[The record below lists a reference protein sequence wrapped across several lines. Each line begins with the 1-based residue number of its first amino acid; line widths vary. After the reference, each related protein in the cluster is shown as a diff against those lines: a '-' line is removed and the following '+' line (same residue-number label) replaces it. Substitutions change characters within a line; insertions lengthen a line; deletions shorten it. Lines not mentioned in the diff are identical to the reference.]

1 MKPGHAVAQQA
12 KIAVVVLNY
21 NSADHTLRCLEAI
34 RAKSSVQPEIVV
46 VDNASASA
54 DRAKLGALTGVKR
67 VDSPRN
73 LGFSGGMM
81 LGARHTQAD
90 YCLLLNSD
98 CAFQND
104 VLGILHDFMQTHPDA
119 ALCGTAMLD
128 GSGQPRS
135 SFNYFPSLWHSLFGY
150 GFSKLLNPRRYPDRR
165 ARHTVPLEVD
175 VVSGAAMFLRCTVLS
190 ELGGLDTGY
199 FLYCEEE
206 DYALRVQRAGLQTW
220 LLPQAEIMHVG
231 GASSQ
236 GAELK
241 PRLQQEF
248 YISFCRYLRLH
259 YTPAYGTA
267 FRLVTALKLL
277 KRALTGRVPFAL
289 VGFVLRG
296 APESASLRHQA

>member
-1 MKPGHAVAQQA
+1 MAQQA
-12 KIAVVVLNY
+12 KIAVVILNY
-21 NSADHTLRCLEAI
+21 NSADHTLRCLDAL
-34 RAKSSVQPEIVV
+34 RARSSVLPEIVV
-46 VDNASASA
+46 VDNASAPA
-54 DRAKLGALTGVKR
+54 DRAKLASLARSGIKL
-67 VDSPRN
+67 VDSGKN

-90 YCLLLNSD
+90 YCLLLNND
-98 CAFQND
+98 CEFRND
-104 VLGILHDFMQTHPDA
+104 VLGILQDFMQAHPEA
-119 ALCGTAMLD
+119 ALCGAAMLD
-128 GSGQPRS
+128 ESGQPRS

-150 GFSKLLNPRRYPDRR
+150 GLSRLLNPRRYPSRR
-165 ARHTVPLEVD
+165 ARHTEPLEVD
-175 VVSGAAMFLRCTVLS
+175 VVSGAAMFLRCSVLA

-206 DYALRVQRAGLQTW
+206 DYALRVRRAGWKTFLV
-220 LLPQAEIMHVG
+220 PKAEIMHVG

-259 YTPAYGTA
+259 YTPAYGFA
-267 FRLVTALKLL
+267 FRLVTALKIL
-277 KRALTGRVPFAL
+277 KRALTGRVSFAL

-296 APESASLRHQA
+296 APESASLRRQA

>member
-1 MKPGHAVAQQA
+1 MAQQA

-34 RAKSSVQPEIVV
+34 RAKSAVQPAIVV
-46 VDNASASA
+46 VDNASAPA
-54 DRAKLGALTGVKR
+54 DRKKLDPLARNGVKLI
-67 VDSPRN
+67 DAPRN

-81 LGARHTQAD
+81 LGARHTHAD

-98 CAFQND
+98 CAFDND
-104 VLGILHDFMQTHPDA
+104 VLGILHDFMQAHPDA
-119 ALCGTAMLD
+119 ALCGAAMLD
-128 GSGQPRS
+128 ESGQPRS

-150 GFSKLLNPRRYPDRR
+150 GLSRLFDPRRYPNRR
-165 ARHTVPLEVD
+165 TQHTQPLQVD
-175 VVSGAAMFLRCTVLS
+175 VVSGAAMFMRSTVS
-190 ELGGLDTGY
+190 AELGGLDTGY

-206 DYALRVQRAGLQTW
+206 DYALRVQRAGWQTW
-220 LLPQAEIMHVG
+220 LVPEARIMHVG

-248 YISFCRYLRLH
+248 YISFSRYLRLH
-259 YTPAYGTA
+259 YTPAYGFA

-277 KRALTGRVPFAL
+277 KRALTGRAPFGL

>member
-1 MKPGHAVAQQA
+1 MRQAVAQQA

-34 RAKSSVQPEIVV
+34 RARSAVQPEIVV
-46 VDNASASA
+46 VDNASAPA
-54 DRAKLGALTGVKR
+54 DREKLKPLTREGVKLI
-67 VDSPRN
+67 DAPRN

-104 VLGILHDFMQTHPDA
+104 VLGILQGFMQSHPDA
-119 ALCGTAMLD
+119 ALCGAAMLD
-128 GSGQPRS
+128 ESGEPRS
-135 SFNYFPSLWHSLFGY
+135 SFNYFPSLAHSLFGY
-150 GFSKLLNPRRYPDRR
+150 GLSKLLNPRRYPDRR
-165 ARHTVPLEVD
+165 ARHTEPLEVD
-175 VVSGAAMFLRCTVLS
+175 VVSGAAMFMRCTVMA

-206 DYALRVQRAGLQTW
+206 DYALRVRRAGLQTW
-220 LLPQAEIMHVG
+220 LVPEARIMHVG

-259 YTPAYGTA
+259 YTPAYGFA

-277 KRALTGRVPFAL
+277 KRALTGRAPFAL
-289 VGFVLRG
+289 AGFVLRG
-296 APESASLRHQA
+296 GPESASLRHQA

>member
-1 MKPGHAVAQQA
+1 MAQQA
-12 KIAVVVLNY
+12 KIAVVILNY
-21 NSADHTLRCLEAI
+21 NSADHTLRCLDAL
-34 RAKSSVQPEIVV
+34 RARSSVLPEIVV
-46 VDNASASA
+46 VDNASAPA
-54 DRAKLGALTGVKR
+54 DRAKLASLARSGIKL
-67 VDSPRN
+67 VDSGKN

-90 YCLLLNSD
+90 YCLLLNND
-98 CAFQND
+98 CEFRND
-104 VLGILHDFMQTHPDA
+104 VLAILQDFMQAHPEA
-119 ALCGTAMLD
+119 ALCGAAMLD
-128 GSGQPRS
+128 ESGQPRS

-150 GFSKLLNPRRYPDRR
+150 GLSRLLDPRRYPSRR
-165 ARHTVPLEVD
+165 ARHTEPLEVD
-175 VVSGAAMFLRCTVLS
+175 VVSGAAVFLRCSVLA

-206 DYALRVQRAGLQTW
+206 DYALRVRRAGWKTFLV
-220 LLPQAEIMHVG
+220 PKAEIMHVG

-259 YTPAYGTA
+259 YTPAYGFA

-277 KRALTGRVPFAL
+277 KRALTGRAPFAL
-289 VGFVLRG
+289 AGFVLRG